1 MIKLIATDIDGTLL
15 KDGTL
20 MIDPEY
26 MTVIEKLTS
35 KGIIFVACS
44 GRQFISERKL
54 FAPVCDKLLYITDG
68 GTVVRT
74 PHKILKVHTLPED
87 VWHGMCETVRNELP
101 DCDYFIA
108 TPDYCLAEDAGSRM
122 FRWLTDSY
130 GYDIREVP
138 DLLKAPVDLSLIH
151 ISIIAWLKSPGLS
164 FGITSHKSFSTA
176 FFTSSSEIHRSSLRM
191 RAITRSTFPSTAG
204 FVFP

>member
-108 TPDYCLAEDAGSRM
+108 TPDYCLAEDAGGSD
-122 FRWLTDSY
+122 F
-130 GYDIREVP
+130 
-138 DLLKAPVDLSLIH
+138 SLG
-151 ISIIAWLKSPGLS
+151 LPGGS
-164 FGITSHKSFSTA
+164 EKRGTH
-176 FFTSSSEIHRSSLRM
+176 FFTCRRVIYSEFDHVVHGC
-191 RAITRSTFPSTAG
+191 F
-204 FVFP
+204 

>member
-54 FAPVCDKLLYITDG
+54 FAPIRDKLLYITDG

-74 PHKILKVHTLPED
+74 PPGYFKGSYIAGSCLA
-87 VWHGMCETVRNELP
+87 WNVRN
-101 DCDYFIA
+101 
-108 TPDYCLAEDAGSRM
+108 GSQRI
-122 FRWLTDSY
+122 T
-130 GYDIREVP
+130 
-138 DLLKAPVDLSLIH
+138 
-151 ISIIAWLKSPGLS
+151 GL
-164 FGITSHKSFSTA
+164 
-176 FFTSSSEIHRSSLRM
+176 
-191 RAITRSTFPSTAG
+191 
-204 FVFP
+204 

>member
-1 MIKLIATDIDGTLL
+1 
-15 KDGTL
+15 

-101 DCDYFIA
+101 DCDYLLPLRIIVWQKMPEA
-108 TPDYCLAEDAGSRM
+108 ACSDGLRI
-122 FRWLTDSY
+122 LTDM
-130 GYDIREVP
+130 
-138 DLLKAPVDLSLIH
+138 
-151 ISIIAWLKSPGLS
+151 ISVKFRIC
-164 FGITSHKSFSTA
+164 
-176 FFTSSSEIHRSSLRM
+176 
-191 RAITRSTFPSTAG
+191 
-204 FVFP
+204 

>member
-101 DCDYFIA
+101 DCDYLLPLRIIVWQKMPEA
-108 TPDYCLAEDAGSRM
+108 ACSDGLRI
-122 FRWLTDSY
+122 LTDM
-130 GYDIREVP
+130 
-138 DLLKAPVDLSLIH
+138 
-151 ISIIAWLKSPGLS
+151 ISVK
-164 FGITSHKSFSTA
+164 FRTC
-176 FFTSSSEIHRSSLRM
+176 
-191 RAITRSTFPSTAG
+191 
-204 FVFP
+204 

>member
-101 DCDYFIA
+101 DCDYLLPLRIIVWQKMPEA
-108 TPDYCLAEDAGSRM
+108 ACSVGLRI
-122 FRWLTDSY
+122 LTDM
-130 GYDIREVP
+130 
-138 DLLKAPVDLSLIH
+138 
-151 ISIIAWLKSPGLS
+151 ISVKYR
-164 FGITSHKSFSTA
+164 TC
-176 FFTSSSEIHRSSLRM
+176 
-191 RAITRSTFPSTAG
+191 
-204 FVFP
+204 

>member
-101 DCDYFIA
+101 DCDYLLPLRIIVWQKMPEA
-108 TPDYCLAEDAGSRM
+108 ACSDGSQIPTDM
-122 FRWLTDSY
+122 ISAKFR
-130 GYDIREVP
+130 IC
-138 DLLKAPVDLSLIH
+138 
-151 ISIIAWLKSPGLS
+151 
-164 FGITSHKSFSTA
+164 
-176 FFTSSSEIHRSSLRM
+176 
-191 RAITRSTFPSTAG
+191 
-204 FVFP
+204 

>member
-87 VWHGMCETVRNELP
+87 VWHGMSCCCGCQFVPVVVEFGELSVNGNTRI
-101 DCDYFIA
+101 FFA
-108 TPDYCLAEDAGSRM
+108 
-122 FRWLTDSY
+122 
-130 GYDIREVP
+130 VHVQ
-138 DLLKAPVDLSLIH
+138 DLLGTFISGLI
-151 ISIIAWLKSPGLS
+151 SPPCHNQAG
-164 FGITSHKSFSTA
+164 GITA
-176 FFTSSSEIHRSSLRM
+176 A
-191 RAITRSTFPSTAG
+191 AI
-204 FVFP
+204 